1 MTFEDL
7 TPAEQRQKLY
17 LLLEEL
23 PFEERR
29 ALASQRA
36 PREQV
41 IIAVNASRRARAH
54 PRRQMVVR
62 DLSLPPSEQFEQGRL
77 V

>member
-1 MTFEDL
+1 MDDL
-7 TPAEQRQKLY
+7 TPSEQRQKLY

-29 ALASQRA
+29 ALAAQRA

-41 IIAVNASRRARAH
+41 VIAVNASRRARAH
-54 PRRQMVVR
+54 PRRQMIVR
-62 DLSLPPSEQFEQGRL
+62 DLSLPPSEQLAQGRI

>member
-1 MTFEDL
+1 MDDL
-7 TPAEQRQKLY
+7 TPSEQRQKLY

-29 ALASQRA
+29 ALAAQRA
-36 PREQV
+36 PRGQV
-41 IIAVNASRRARAH
+41 VIAVNASRRARAH
-54 PRRQMVVR
+54 PRRQMIVR
-62 DLSLPPSEQFEQGRL
+62 DLSLPPSEQLAQGRI